1 MFGDVGWK
9 WQLDQDTVHGGVIVD
24 LGDLLENIG
33 LRDGLGKILDLAEDV
48 CLYPKAIKL
57 A

>member
-9 WQLDQDTVHGGVIVD
+9 GQLDQDTVHGGVIVD